1 MKSGSTLPLTVSPLI
16 VLGLAS
22 RLLLRVQMM
31 LSSEAL
37 EIIAYLNTA
46 PGKLFSMAEISRRA
60 GGRGRFV
67 ESPGW
72 ARNLMSHLVD
82 AGLIEVNARGHY
94 RVPVSEH
101 PHTQPDASAMPTYP
115 APRKSRAKIVGDDYF
130 PTRDGRVVEGDYFP
144 STE

>member
-1 MKSGSTLPLTVSPLI
+1 MI
-16 VLGLAS
+16 
-22 RLLLRVQMM
+22 
-31 LSSEAL
+31 LSAETL
-37 EIIAYLNTA
+37 EIIAYLKTA
-46 PGKLFSMAEISRRA
+46 PGKLFSMGEISRRA

-94 RVPVSEH
+94 RVPVGE
-101 PHTQPDASAMPTYP
+101 PTQPDASAMPSFP
-115 APRKSRAKIVGDDYF
+115 APLKSRAEIVCDDYF